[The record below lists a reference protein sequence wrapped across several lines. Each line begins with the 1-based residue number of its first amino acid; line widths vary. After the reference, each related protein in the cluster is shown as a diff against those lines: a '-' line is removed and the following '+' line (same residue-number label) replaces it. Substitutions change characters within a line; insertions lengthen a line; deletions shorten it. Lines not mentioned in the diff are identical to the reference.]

1 MKSLEGKRVLLVI
14 PKFFGYDQEIKSE
27 IERRGA
33 QVDVLPDRPFNA
45 PMMTALTKFKTGL
58 VLPFADNLY
67 RKLLAQYGASH
78 YDIIFV
84 VNGQTLS
91 SDMLG
96 SLRVSFP
103 NARFI
108 LYMWD
113 SMDNRKGIIANLPF
127 FDEIFSFDP
136 QSSRQYGMNLRPLF
150 YSKVFECPAQQEFDF
165 HLSFVGTA
173 HSDRYSVVNHLGQGL
188 EPTLSTYWYLFLQ
201 APWVLNAYR
210 ILKPAMRKAK
220 RDEFHFIPMEKG
232 ELRSIFMR
240 SKAILDI
247 EHPNQ
252 RGLTMRTFETMGAQK
267 KLVTTNALIAEYDFF
282 DTSNICIVDRKN
294 PKIPKDFLESPLVPL
309 APDIY
314 KRYSIEGWL
323 DEITQNCGHA

>member
-1 MKSLEGKRVLLVI
+1 MRSLEDKRVLLVI

-33 QVDVLPDRPFNA
+33 QVDMLPDRPFNA
-45 PMMTALTKFKTGL
+45 PMMAALTKFNTGL

-67 RKLLAQYGASH
+67 RKLLVQYGATH

-127 FDEIFSFDP
+127 FDETFSFDP
-136 QSSRQYGMNLRPLF
+136 QSSKQFGMNLRSLF
-150 YSKVFECPAQQEFDF
+150 YSKVFECPVQEDFDF

-173 HSDRYSVVNHLGQGL
+173 HSDRYSVVKHLSQGL
-188 EPTLSTYWYLFLQ
+188 DPMLSTYWYLFLQ
-201 APWVLNAYR
+201 APWVLSVNR
-210 ILKPAMRKAK
+210 ILKPSMRKAK
-220 RDEFHFIPMEKG
+220 KDEFYFIPMKKE

-240 SKAILDI
+240 SKAVLDI

-252 RGLTMRTFETMGAQK
+252 RGMTMRTFETMGAQK
-267 KLVTTNALIAEYDFF
+267 KLVTTNVLIADYDFF
-282 DTSNICIVDRKN
+282 DARNICILDRKN
-294 PKIPKDFLESPLVPL
+294 PKIQKDFLESPLVPL

-323 DEITQNCGHA
+323 DEITKNCG